1 MDTSPLELSFV
12 FVWERESSEMHFP
25 KGGADKILSY
35 FIMAAGKR
43 EQQEEG
49 EYVVL
54 RSLTRFSY

>member
-1 MDTSPLELSFV
+1 
-12 FVWERESSEMHFP
+12 MHFP